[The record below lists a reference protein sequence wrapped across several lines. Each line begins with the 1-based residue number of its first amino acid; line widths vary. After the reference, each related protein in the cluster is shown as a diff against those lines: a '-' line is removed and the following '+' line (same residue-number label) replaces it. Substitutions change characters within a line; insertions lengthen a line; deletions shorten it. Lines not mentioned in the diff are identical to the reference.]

1 MTCSRFE
8 QLPQTKALSVFF
20 TAGHPRRDDT
30 LPILSALQANE
41 VDMVEVGFPFSDPV
55 ADGPTIQASNLTA
68 LGNGMT
74 VKLLFE
80 QLSALRAGEI
90 TVPVLLMGSINPVE
104 RFGREQFFERAA
116 TCGVDGMIIPDMPFD
131 VYLATYKALF
141 TKHKIKPIFLI
152 TSRTSAER
160 LRLFDAESPAFL
172 YVVSS
177 DAVTGGKAQ
186 VTEEREAFFKRL
198 QAMKLK
204 SRLIVGFGVSDRE
217 SFNAVT
223 KHTSGAIIG
232 SAFVRAIQDAPQ
244 GTTTES
250 SDPTALREIVANF
263 SKHVRN
269 P

>member
-8 QLPQTKALSVFF
+8 QLPQRKALSVFF
-20 TAGHPRRDDT
+20 TAGHPRREDT
-30 LPILSALQANE
+30 LPILSALQAHE

-55 ADGPTIQASNLTA
+55 ADGPTIQASNHTA
-68 LGNGMT
+68 LANGMT

-80 QLSALRAGEI
+80 QLSALRTGEI
-90 TVPVLLMGSINPVE
+90 TVPVILMGSINPLE

-116 TCGVDGMIIPDMPFD
+116 ACGVDGMVIPDMPFD
-131 VYLATYKALF
+131 AYLGTFKALF
-141 TKHKIKPIFLI
+141 SKHKIKPIFLI
-152 TSRTSAER
+152 TSRTSPER

-198 QAMKLK
+198 AEMKLK

-232 SAFVRAIQDAPQ
+232 SAFVRAIGNAPQ
-244 GTTTES
+244 GATNES
-250 SDPTALREIVANF
+250 SDPKALRDLVATFIKN
-263 SKHVRN
+263 VR
-269 P
+269 

>member
-8 QLPQTKALSVFF
+8 QLPHKKALSIFF

-68 LGNGMT
+68 LENGMT
-74 VKLLFE
+74 VQRLFE
-80 QLSALRAGEI
+80 QLATLRTGEI
-90 TVPVLLMGSINPVE
+90 TVPVILMGSINPLE
-104 RFGREQFFERAA
+104 RFGRERFFERAEA
-116 TCGVDGMIIPDMPFD
+116 CGVDGMIIPDMPFD
-131 VYLATYKALF
+131 AYLSTYKPLF
-141 TKHKIKPIFLI
+141 QRHKLKPIFLI
-152 TSRTSAER
+152 TSRTTPER
-160 LRLFDAESPAFL
+160 VRMFDAESPAFL

-177 DAVTGGKAQ
+177 DAVTGGKAR
-186 VTEEREAFFKRL
+186 VTDEREAFFTRL
-198 QAMKLK
+198 TEMKLK

-232 SAFVRAIQDAPQ
+232 SAFVRAIQNAPQ
-244 GTTTES
+244 GTTPDS
-250 SDPTALREIVANF
+250 SDPTALREIVAAFITN
-263 SKHVRN
+263 VR
-269 P
+269 